1 MFIAALFTVAK
12 TWKQPKCPST
22 EEWIKMWYIYT
33 MEYYSAIKKKE
44 IMLFS
49 ATWLNLEI
57 VQRSESDREGE
68 ISYDIPDMQNLKR
81 NDSNELFIAK
91 QK

>member
-1 MFIAALFTVAK
+1 MFTEALFAIAK

-22 EEWIKMWYIYT
+22 EEWIKKWYIYT

-44 IMLFS
+44 ILPFS

-57 VQRSESDREGE
+57 VQ
-68 ISYDIPDMQNLKR
+68 
-81 NDSNELFIAK
+81 
-91 QK
+91 